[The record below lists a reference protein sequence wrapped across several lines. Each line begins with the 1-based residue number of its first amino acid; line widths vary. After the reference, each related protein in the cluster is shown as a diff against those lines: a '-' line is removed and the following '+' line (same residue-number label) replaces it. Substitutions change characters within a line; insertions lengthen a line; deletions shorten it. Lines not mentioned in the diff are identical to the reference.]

1 MSMLPS
7 LTDGQQ
13 RMVLAALS
21 TLRLSGHDKFLLD
34 LARRWPTAPIN
45 QSLIS
50 TCASPFVSFSASC
63 RSKISSAWRR
73 HMLSEIHSQRKKRH
87 DASSTATSTA
97 TAAKCRE
104 HEATCARGFA

>member
-7 LTDGQQ
+7 LTDSQQ
-13 RMVLAALS
+13 RMLLAALS
-21 TLRLSGHDKFLLD
+21 NCGCPVMTSFCWIW
-34 LARRWPTAPIN
+34 LAHWPTAPIN

-73 HMLSEIHSQRKKRH
+73 HMLSEIHSQ
-87 DASSTATSTA
+87 TTS
-97 TAAKCRE
+97 
-104 HEATCARGFA
+104 